1 MNTDLFSQLKTR
13 QKEAGQGS
21 GVRSQEIGART
32 QEPVASPISHLPSAE
47 TAGAGQAFHIENING
62 VTDFRV
68 NIDGPGVLVAT
79 GWNGVGKSSAISAI
93 LAASGDKGATAEPTD
108 GIAKGKVTMGE
119 GVVFA
124 VGSRRVHTGQPA
136 IRLIS
141 AGSIGTLID
150 PQLVDED
157 RAAQARVR
165 AVTQLMPMPADAAAR
180 VELTAND
187 PELMTHIEHDP
198 AEDALLLA
206 ESVRNKANEMALA
219 QEKKALAKA
228 GEMQTYEKLIGE
240 LGTVDFEAGDF
251 DEVKALADAA
261 INRSQ
266 VMAHTAT
273 ERSKL
278 ERQQAEI
285 RQTLGERPDSAPLVA
300 KIDQYAAEIAE
311 IDRQLTILR
320 GIHQETVRE
329 RVRLDE
335 AARRWDAQA
344 EILKRP
350 VEGPSLDEAE
360 AARVEAEALAGRL
373 QRASVL
379 SQAQAYMQEHVNAER
394 VKHEAELRAKALR
407 DIARGTSDALGRL
420 LERRGLPGL
429 SIVEGRL
436 CVKEGDT
443 VKDFDKRLSFG
454 QRVRVALGIA
464 LAGIDV
470 QSVEHRTTGNRL
482 PVLPLEP
489 NFWTALDPA
498 KRAEVAQIAKERGVC
513 LITEQ
518 PGEGALRFEKV
529 GNARNSATAEENT
542 SNPETASPGGSL
554 E

>member
-1 MNTDLFSQLKTR
+1 MNTDLFEKLK
-13 QKEAGQGS
+13 AG
-21 GVRSQEIGART
+21 RK
-32 QEPVASPISHLPSAE
+32 P
-47 TAGAGQAFHIENING
+47 AGAMTAPVPTVTAAPLHDRLTIRSERGEGEERKTDTVQGFHIENING
-62 VTDFRV
+62 VQDFRV

-108 GIAKGKVTMGE
+108 GVAKGRVTMGD

-141 AGSIGTLID
+141 TGSIGTLID

-165 AVTQLMPMPADAAAR
+165 AVTQLMPMPADDAAR
-180 VELTAND
+180 IELTAND
-187 PELMTHIEHDP
+187 PELMRHIEHDP

-206 ESVRNKANEMALA
+206 ESVRNRANEMALA
-219 QEKKALAKA
+219 QEKTALAKA
-228 GEMQTYEKLIGE
+228 GEMGTYEKLIGE
-240 LGTVDFEAGDF
+240 LGTIDFEAGNF
-251 DEVKALADAA
+251 DEVKALADGAMNLA
-261 INRSQ
+261 Q

-278 ERQQAEI
+278 ERQQSEI
-285 RQTLGERPDSAPLVA
+285 RGTLGERPDSAAVVA
-300 KIDQYAAEIAE
+300 EIEKYSAEIAQL
-311 IDRQLTILR
+311 DRRLSELR
-320 GIHQETVRE
+320 GIHQEAVRS
-329 RVRLDE
+329 RVRIDE

-350 VEGPSLDEAE
+350 VEGPTLEEAE
-360 AARVEAEALAGRL
+360 AARVEAETLAGRAV
-373 QRASVL
+373 RAQVL
-379 SQAQAYMQEHVNAER
+379 GQAHAYMAEHVNAER
-394 VKHEAELRAKALR
+394 VKHEAELRGKALR

-420 LERRGLPGL
+420 LERRGMPGL

-436 CVKEGDT
+436 CVKDGET

-470 QSVEHRTTGNRL
+470 QSVEHRTTGNKL

-489 NFWTALDPA
+489 GFWTALDPV
-498 KRAEVAQIAKERGVC
+498 KQAEVARIAKERGVC

-518 PGEGALRFEKV
+518 PGEGALRFERV
-529 GNARNSATAEENT
+529 G
-542 SNPETASPGGSL
+542 
-554 E
+554 